1 MPSKHKYSVREID
14 PLHDAV
20 SYGRELPISYKHSVE
35 ICRTIKGMRLESA
48 KNYLNDVISLKKAV
62 PFKRFNK
69 KVAHRRNIDGWDAG
83 RYPKK
88 ASMAI
93 LRLLNNLEKNAE
105 YKGLEVENLMIK
117 HASASKG
124 HVTKSYFPRAMGR
137 STLKRRITTNIELLA
152 KEIGSEE

>member
-1 MPSKHKYSVREID
+1 
-14 PLHDAV
+14 
-20 SYGRELPISYKHSVE
+20 
-35 ICRTIKGMRLESA
+35 MRLESA

>member
-1 MPSKHKYSVREID
+1 VPSRHRYAVKEID
-14 PLHDAV
+14 PLHDVV
-20 SYGRELPISYKHSVE
+20 SYGRELPISLKHSIE
-35 ICRTIKGMRLESA
+35 ICREIKGMSLEDA
-48 KNYLNDVISLKKAV
+48 KNYLNDVILLKRAV

-69 KVAHRRNIDGWDAG
+69 KVAHKRIEGWDAG

-105 YKGLEVENLMIK
+105 YKGLDVENLVIK

-124 HVTKSYFPRAMGR
+124 RVIMRYFPRAMGR
-137 STLKRRITTNIELLA
+137 STPKRRITTNIELLA
-152 KEIGSEE
+152 KEVGSEE